1 MAKLFF
7 EFLWTDTK
15 WRSIKTNKQ
24 KKKTER
30 EGEKGRERG
39 GRERERDQY
48 STILTEPKVD
58 RTEPKLLYSSYSNTK
73 SVLVELSR
81 QS

>member
-1 MAKLFF
+1 MDRHEVEVHK
-7 EFLWTDTK
+7 D
-15 WRSIKTNKQ
+15 KQ
-24 KKKTER
+24 TKKKTER
-30 EGEKGRERG
+30 E

-58 RTEPKLLYSSYSNTK
+58 RTEPKLIYSSYSNTK

-81 QS
+81 QSRGADKIGPA

>member
-1 MAKLFF
+1 MDRHEVEVHK
-7 EFLWTDTK
+7 DK
-15 WRSIKTNKQ
+15 QTN
-24 KKKTER
+24 KKTER